1 METTDDVAAPP
12 PNRKSST
19 RWGGASR
26 FAQFLRPPSNEHHE
40 RRDAVLLG
48 TLLGTF
54 ALGSLAI
61 YLPLWGCLALLAGL
75 AISWY
80 AAGRFGRY
88 QTITTAVSLLLL
100 LYISLIQP
108 MIGLF
113 IGPVLLSGACQWI
126 CVRRFRLAKRGRADR
141 QAKPSRS
148 FGDTLASTASSSSP
162 DTLASAASSSRR
174 EPASTPVKGKGVFST
189 ILRFLFLW
197 LVRFVLLI
205 AGVVPFFFLYD
216 WVYKTVIPAVHPFT
230 VSAWNM
236 SPALYVIGAS
246 LVTLYCIKRLKTSNS
261 LVYKMAPGFSVVIFA
276 VLYPMHESLPGGV
289 IDQFS
294 VGDGAEWLFAMFVFI
309 FGVFSP
315 ALLRLTGMATGLAFL
330 LLFGLFQYSDWAY
343 MSVIAYSM
351 PVRMIT
357 TAPTTT
363 FGRLMPLEVGNAS
376 CPQGNTTPKTT
387 TGPVSIALNG
397 KHFDYQCALHYT
409 QWVGIDP
416 ILSLVQGATLSVIR
430 VDAGTKSGEVREVQG
445 RFFFGEDSP
454 YFRASVMARHPGAKI
469 GDFNYTEAGGAL
481 ELGVSYTQ
489 KRLSWGAMIPA
500 VGGSVFDS
508 QNGSLQDY
516 TVAEAAAESPEFF
529 QVPEGIV
536 LLRAKAFAGYRSPF
550 ASAWKPDEVSD
561 TDTGPAGPNQSAA
574 GNRPPFALGL
584 STGPAWF
591 VGLEPQGTTGTAMN
605 YFMFFDARYGVADI
619 LDVSGVAPKLKGL
632 RDIQHLAPSVVAGNN
647 GLYGLAP
654 IPLLPGDGRC
664 FYSTSIMGPHADMRN
679 LDFQGVAIF
688 TCNGDKVS
696 TTVLDSSEAVEK
708 AIAGVKAVRFDTTAV
723 PPAPSP

>member
-1 METTDDVAAPP
+1 
-12 PNRKSST
+12 
-19 RWGGASR
+19 
-26 FAQFLRPPSNEHHE
+26 
-40 RRDAVLLG
+40 
-48 TLLGTF
+48 
-54 ALGSLAI
+54 
-61 YLPLWGCLALLAGL
+61 
-75 AISWY
+75 
-80 AAGRFGRY
+80 
-88 QTITTAVSLLLL
+88 
-100 LYISLIQP
+100 
-108 MIGLF
+108 
-113 IGPVLLSGACQWI
+113 
-126 CVRRFRLAKRGRADR
+126 
-141 QAKPSRS
+141 
-148 FGDTLASTASSSSP
+148 
-162 DTLASAASSSRR
+162 
-174 EPASTPVKGKGVFST
+174 
-189 ILRFLFLW
+189 
-197 LVRFVLLI
+197 VRFVLL
-205 AGVVPFFFLYD
+205 AVGVVPFFFLYD
-216 WVYKTVIPAVHPFT
+216 WVYKTGIPAVHPFT
-230 VSAWNM
+230 VSAWNI

-246 LVTLYCIKRLKTSNS
+246 LITLYCIKRLKTSNS
-261 LVYKMAPGFSVVIFA
+261 LVYKLAPGFSVVIFA
-276 VLYPMHESLPGGV
+276 VLYPMHESLPGGWL
-289 IDQFS
+289 DQIS
-294 VGDGAEWLFAMFVFI
+294 VGDGVEWLFAMFIFI

-315 ALLRLTGMATGLAFL
+315 ALLRIAGMGTGLAFL

-357 TAPTTT
+357 TSPTTT

-409 QWVGIDP
+409 QWVGTDP
-416 ILSLVQGATLSVIR
+416 ILSLVQGATLDVIR
-430 VDAGTKSGEVREVQG
+430 VDAGTKSGEVREIHG

-516 TVAEAAAESPEFF
+516 TVAQAAAESPEFF

-536 LLRAKAFAGYRSPF
+536 LLRAKAFAAYRNPY
-550 ASAWKPDEVSD
+550 ASAWKPDEISD
-561 TDTGPAGPNQSAA
+561 TDTGPAGQKQSPT

-591 VGLEPQGTTGTAMN
+591 VGLEPQGTTGTAMS

-619 LDVSGVAPKLKGL
+619 LDVSGVSPKLKGL
-632 RDIQHLAPSVVAGNN
+632 RDIQHIAPSVVAGNN

-654 IPLLPGDGRC
+654 LPLLPGDGRC

-696 TTVLDSSEAVEK
+696 TTVLDSAEAVEK
-708 AIAGVKAVRFDTTAV
+708 SIEGVKAVRIDTPAV
-723 PPAPSP
+723 P